1 MTTPRT
7 KAGRALVARYLY
19 DKSEPDYISILA
31 IEAEAAAEAAP
42 PSGLDVERLRQAMAR
57 ILDRTTFRRLEPYLP
72 MLAAEYAESDTE
84 TVSPTPDE

>member
-31 IEAEAAAEAAP
+31 IEAEARADALRALHAGDAAEAAP
-42 PSGLDVERLRQAMAR
+42 LDVESDEWCIATCP
-57 ILDRTTFRRLEPYLP
+57 LDSEPHRHLTAKGSRT
-72 MLAAEYAESDTE
+72 
-84 TVSPTPDE
+84 